1 MNQRGRRRAKGAASP
16 RKSAAE
22 RLMRMLVAGCSSPAE
37 VLELYYWSREP
48 GLLEIIRGIA
58 TMSEDTRARIE
69 AFIALASN
77 SKSVRAEVDG
87 RGVLTLTSAEAARTV
102 ALARCAAQDDGE
114 NTSRLI
120 H

>member
-1 MNQRGRRRAKGAASP
+1 
-16 RKSAAE
+16 
-22 RLMRMLVAGCSSPAE
+22 MRMLVAGCGSPAE

-58 TMSEDTRARIE
+58 TMSEDTRAQIE

-87 RGVLTLTSAEAARTV
+87 RGVLTLSSAEAARTV
-102 ALARCAAQDDGE
+102 ALARYAAATDADDAP
-114 NTSRLI
+114 RLLN
-120 H
+120 